1 MNSPAPIKPKLL
13 QTLALIAALVAAKA
27 HATPM
32 QTLLKDILS
41 SHPDMQ
47 MAEAQEESA
56 KGDVKAA
63 RSGYMP
69 TLGVQAGIGE
79 NNALAEQRQIT
90 NAPIVVGALPLYD
103 FGKTG
108 SSVDFAKEN
117 LGAATLKRDVVREQ
131 LASQLAELYSNA
143 LRERNAWRILEKES
157 AAFAVMVGK
166 IEQISKI
173 DSGRRF
179 EFVQVTSRYQGII
192 QQAQARKTQYMI
204 LLGRLRAFTDNPGL
218 ELDEELPLPQH
229 PLLSLSESELVALL
243 PQTPRLAYA
252 DKSLQA
258 SMADLDRQRHDTYPS
273 FRLTAQYG
281 PERAFAGTYG
291 FGDSSKPNLAV
302 GINVNMPLFDGGLN
316 RGRIAVAKGRVAQSD
331 AQQAGTLRELE
342 ADVRAMRQSINE
354 RPARIET
361 LGRQAAAAQEMRDAA
376 FDQFLVG
383 RRSLTD
389 LLTFEADV
397 YQALLAQSD
406 ESVELRLSTYRLLG
420 DGGVLAQA
428 LMDTPLA
435 AAP

>member
-1 MNSPAPIKPKLL
+1 MNPAAPRKTRLL
-13 QTLALIAALVAAKA
+13 QTLPMLALLAAMQV

-41 SHPDMQ
+41 NHPDMQ
-47 MAEAQEESA
+47 LAEAQEESA

-69 TLGVQAGIGE
+69 TLGLQAGIGE
-79 NNALAEQRQIT
+79 NNALAEERQIT
-90 NAPIVVGALPLYD
+90 NAPVAVAALPLYD

-108 SSVDFAKEN
+108 ASVRFARES
-117 LGAATLKRDVVREQ
+117 LDAATLKRDVVREQ
-131 LASQLAELYSNA
+131 LAAQLAELYSNA

-179 EFVQVTSRYQGII
+179 EFVQVTSRYQGIL

-204 LLGRLRAFTDNPGL
+204 LLGRLRAFTDNANL

-243 PQTPRLAYA
+243 PQTPRLEYA
-252 DKSLQA
+252 DQALQA
-258 SMADLDRQRHDTYPS
+258 SRAELARQRHDNNPTLK
-273 FRLTAQYG
+273 LTAQYG

-291 FGDSSKPNLAV
+291 FGDSSKPALAV
-302 GINVNMPLFDGGLN
+302 GINVNMPLYDGGLN
-316 RGRIAVAKGRVAQSD
+316 RGRVAVAKGRVAQSD

-361 LGRQAAAAQEMRDAA
+361 LGRQAAAALEMRDAA

-435 AAP
+435 VTP